1 MSHESIAC
9 REGRAWRDCIV
20 LVRYGFLNFNVCV
33 VKFNVNKVIVENRIN
48 YVLNVSADI
57 CL

>member
-9 REGRAWRDCIV
+9 RKGREWRDCIV
-20 LVRYGFLNFNVCV
+20 LVRYGFLNFDVCV
-33 VKFNVNKVIVENRIN
+33 VKFNVNKVIVENHIN